1 MRRGDHRVAFLAQTT
16 GRLQMIVRCSYPASV
31 ELLLLRAHMINE
43 LTERAVKN

>member
-31 ELLLLRAHMINE
+31 ELLLLRAHLSQIRQIQ
-43 LTERAVKN
+43 RAS